1 MALAVETELATRT
14 GERRHD
20 DIEEKK
26 KYPRAFVRSFVRA
39 RACADDDDVTR
50 EREGNERNGP
60 WAPRR
65 DECVSSSIVIYIDRL
80 RGTQMSDR
88 QIHKKTKPSKGA
100 EVKKNASVVPASL
113 CVYFT
118 SHDSRIVPIS
128 R

>member
-1 MALAVETELATRT
+1 M
-14 GERRHD
+14 
-20 DIEEKK
+20 I
-26 KYPRAFVRSFVRA
+26 YFAFPSLFPPLLYRSLVRSFVRA

-88 QIHKKTKPSKGA
+88 QIHKKTKPSQGA